1 MKKIVVLWRLT
12 WQQRLLA
19 LEAFCLLGLTR
30 AASFWLS
37 FRHLVPHL
45 GAVQQES
52 LAMVSP
58 VQAQVSEQIGWI
70 VRTVSHYTPWTSNC
84 MAQAM
89 TAKFMLRRRGIHSTL
104 YIGVSK
110 MDELLAGHAWL
121 RVGTS
126 VITGGGVLG
135 RYKRVV
141 YFGE

>member
-1 MKKIVVLWRLT
+1 MRKFALLWRLT
-12 WQQRLLA
+12 WRQRWFA
-19 LEAFCLLGLTR
+19 VEAFCLLGFTR
-30 AASFWLS
+30 AASYWLP
-37 FRHLVPHL
+37 FRYLIPYL

-52 LAMVSP
+52 LEAVKPSQVQMV
-58 VQAQVSEQIGWI
+58 EQIGWI
-70 VRTVSHYTPWTSNC
+70 VRALSHYTPWTSNC

-110 MDELLAGHAWL
+110 MDALLAGHAWL

-126 VITGGGVLG
+126 IITGGGALG